1 MVTPGIPV
9 SRLLQALRTVL
20 REKVDL
26 PLWGFLRWT
35 TFSLHSKFSVKHESR
50 YANKTVLNNIRK
62 KKFLI
67 FLYHLNNQSW
77 PDMLPKTKISNIFS
91 IMFYDF
97 FKFLEI
103 PWNIW
108 RRSWNFSGQEN
119 RAQNGHS
126 PWTILHITASSFLRC
141 RCVVLLLFCFLIL
154 YRAWLWHDRNLLF
167 YNALL
172 QFVSLRCKP
181 IAHHKHIT
189 ILHVWLYIYYS
200 KLYQYFNIYIASFY
214 LSMYILVCMDTQL
227 VVWHLNL
234 DFFVTWLDFF
244 VLWLF

>member
-97 FKFLEI
+97 LKFLQI

-119 RAQNGHS
+119 RAQNRLRWPSVGPFSISQRVHS
-126 PWTILHITASSFLRC
+126 C
-141 RCVVLLLFCFLIL
+141 GVVVLFYYCFV
-154 YRAWLWHDRNLLF
+154 F
-167 YNALL
+167 
-172 QFVSLRCKP
+172 
-181 IAHHKHIT
+181 
-189 ILHVWLYIYYS
+189 
-200 KLYQYFNIYIASFY
+200 
-214 LSMYILVCMDTQL
+214 
-227 VVWHLNL
+227 
-234 DFFVTWLDFF
+234 
-244 VLWLF
+244 